1 MNTLI
6 KNAKVITPDFR
17 GFCEKDVFIVGDK
30 IADSLPDEADK
41 VIDAGGN
48 FLLPGLVDMHI
59 HGSYMGNFASTE
71 SFDRALKYTAKAGV
85 TTVVA
90 TIGVNPIDT
99 IISYEKNI
107 VAHTKRAP
115 IGSNIAGI
123 HLEGPFLSSEKRG
136 SMHDPSVEVTLENF
150 EKMINAGEGMVKIM
164 TIAPERENALAIIAE
179 GKKRGIRMSLGHTM
193 ATYDEA
199 MAGIKAG
206 ATGSTH
212 TFNAMRSLL
221 HRDPGVLGAVLTEPS
236 VSCEAICD
244 FVHLSPA
251 TVKLIYVSKGV
262 DKMILIS
269 DTGPQT
275 GLPDGDY
282 MFGGFLKTIKGD
294 VCTTNGGKTISGSV
308 KPMSY
313 GAKNLVSLGI
323 PLCEVSK
330 MGSHN
335 PAKAIGIY
343 DEVGSIEAGKRADLI
358 IVDEKFNIER
368 VLIRGCAL
376 ERED

>member
-6 KNAKVITPDFR
+6 KNAKVITPDFST
-17 GFCEKDVFIVGDK
+17 FCEKDVFIVGDK
-30 IADSLPDEADK
+30 ISDTAPDKIDRE
-41 VIDAGGN
+41 IDANGK
-48 FLLPGLVDMHI
+48 FLLPGLIDIHI
-59 HGSYMGNFASTE
+59 HGSNMGNFASTE
-71 SFDRALKYTAKAGV
+71 DFDRALKYTSEAGV

-99 IISYEKNI
+99 IVSYEKNI
-107 VAHTKRAP
+107 VARTKRAP
-115 IGSNIAGI
+115 FGSNIAGI

-136 SMHDPSVEVTLENF
+136 AMHNPSEEVSLENF
-150 EKMINAGEGMVKIM
+150 EKMIDAGEGLVKIM
-164 TIAPERENALAIIAE
+164 TIAPERENALEIIAE

-199 MAGIKAG
+199 IAGIQAG
-206 ATGSTH
+206 ATGATH
-212 TFNAMRSLL
+212 TFNAMRSLF

-251 TVKLIYVSKGV
+251 IVKLIYASKGA

-282 MFGGFLKTIKGD
+282 MFGGFLKTIKDG
-294 VCTTNGGKTISGSV
+294 VCTTNGGKTISGSI

-343 DEVGSIEAGKRADLI
+343 DEVGSIEEGKRADLI
-358 IVDEKFNIER
+358 IVDEKFNIEH
-368 VLIRGCAL
+368 VLIRGCPL
-376 ERED
+376 EWEN